1 MLMAAK
7 AASCMDRPS
16 WAAVLRSA
24 SCCSGE
30 SRSVIAMGKWY
41 QIDTEHA
48 FEFWYP
54 SMHQVTQMAL
64 KHVWDLVLADLSN
77 SAGDIGVMRDESR

>member
-7 AASCMDRPS
+7 AASCMERPS
-16 WAAVLRSA
+16 WAAALRRA

-30 SRSVIAMGKWY
+30 SRSVIAMEKWY
-41 QIDTEHA
+41 QVDTEHL

-54 SMHQVTQMAL
+54 FGYQVTQMAL
-64 KHVWDLVLADLSN
+64 KHVWDLVAAD
-77 SAGDIGVMRDESR
+77 

>member
-1 MLMAAK
+1 
-7 AASCMDRPS
+7 
-16 WAAVLRSA
+16 
-24 SCCSGE
+24 
-30 SRSVIAMGKWY
+30 MGKWY